1 MIIKCYEEI
10 FKVTETLQNGKER
23 TCKKSVL
30 CPIFKAGR
38 HVIEFD
44 RIDKAIKELSACNYY
59 NIEHVETK
67 YKTLIV
73 TDNLEVERG
82 V

>member
-23 TCKKSVL
+23 TIKKSVL

-38 HVIEFD
+38 HVIAFD
-44 RIDKAIKELSACNYY
+44 RIDRAIVELGDLGYY
-59 NIEHVETK
+59 DIEHIETK
-67 YKTLIV
+67 LKKLIV

-82 V
+82 L

>member
-23 TCKKSVL
+23 RVTKSVL

-38 HVIEFD
+38 HVIELD
-44 RIDKAIKELSACNYY
+44 RIDKAIKELSALHYY
-59 NIEHVETK
+59 NIEHIETK
-67 YKTLIV
+67 VKTLIV

-82 V
+82 

>member
-44 RIDKAIKELSACNYY
+44 RIDRAIIELGDLGYY
-59 NIEHVETK
+59 DTEHIETK
-67 YKTLIV
+67 FKKLIV
-73 TDNLEVERG
+73 TDDLVIDKG

>member
-23 TCKKSVL
+23 TIKKSVL

-38 HVIEFD
+38 HVIECD
-44 RIDKAIKELSACNYY
+44 RIGRATVELADLGYY
-59 NIEHVETK
+59 DIEHIETK
-67 YKTLIV
+67 YKKLIV

-82 V
+82 L

>member
-38 HVIEFD
+38 HVIAFD
-44 RIDKAIKELSACNYY
+44 RIDQAIVELSDLGYY
-59 NIEHVETK
+59 DIEHIETK

-82 V
+82 L

>member
-44 RIDKAIKELSACNYY
+44 RIDRAIVELGDLGYY
-59 NIEHVETK
+59 DIEHIETK
-67 YKTLIV
+67 LKKLIV

-82 V
+82 L

>member
-23 TCKKSVL
+23 TYKKSVL
-30 CPIFKAGR
+30 CPIFKDGK
-38 HVIEFD
+38 HVIELT
-44 RIDKAIKELSACNYY
+44 RIDKAAAQLKALHYY
-59 NIEHVETK
+59 NIEHIETK
-67 YKTLIV
+67 HKEIIV

-82 V
+82 L

>member
-23 TCKKSVL
+23 TIKKSVL
-30 CPIFKAGR
+30 CPIFKNGK
-38 HVIEFD
+38 HVIALD
-44 RIDKAIKELSACNYY
+44 RIDRAIVELGDLGYY
-59 NIEHVETK
+59 DIEHIETK
-67 YKTLIV
+67 LKKIIV

-82 V
+82 L

>member
-23 TCKKSVL
+23 TIKKSVL
-30 CPIFKAGR
+30 CPIFRNGK
-38 HVIEFD
+38 HIIYMN
-44 RIDKAIKELSACNYY
+44 RIDEARGQLLALHYY
-59 NIEHVETK
+59 HIEHIESK
-67 YKTLIV
+67 YKEIIA

-82 V
+82 L